1 MGIHMKLYSV
11 GVRGGLKK
19 ISKAAFREDEAYLID
34 DSKTIYLWFGSNIT
48 KKRRE
53 LSVDKTKLRN
63 EKNENIANIQ
73 IIIQN
78 KEYGAFLAIKDS
90 LMKGEIK
97 KQNLERRPELEIKFE
112 ETLELIEAGLSPDLE
127 AKITL
132 AAHKLSKKNISY
144 KNLCQL
150 LAEMQ
155 LDLNKGPN
163 KASKNEIQ
171 KKTQEIFKSS
181 STYEE
186 ICWLIA
192 QLKAITDKSSKD
204 S

>member
-1 MGIHMKLYSV
+1 MILYSV

-19 ISKAAFREDEAYLID
+19 INKANFQEDEVYLID
-34 DSKTIYLWFGSNIT
+34 DSKTMYLWFGSNIT
-48 KKRRE
+48 KKRKE
-53 LSVDKTKLRN
+53 ISVKKADLIN
-63 EKNENIANIQ
+63 ERKEFAANIQ
-73 IIIQN
+73 IINQA
-78 KEYGAFLAIKDS
+78 KEYGAFLAIKDA

-97 KQNLERRPELEIKFE
+97 KQSLKRRPELEIRFE
-112 ETLELIEAGLSPDLE
+112 ETLELIDAGLNPDLE
-127 AKITL
+127 AKITI
-132 AAHKLSKKNISY
+132 AAHKLSKKKIAY

-155 LDLNKGPN
+155 LDLIKGSN
-163 KASKNEIQ
+163 KASKSEIL
-171 KKTQEIFKSS
+171 KKTQDIFESS

-192 QLKAITDKSSKD
+192 QLNVIADKNSLD